1 MAPERAVEPSRPARR
16 VSGRR
21 RLLGAP
27 AVALHRSALALV
39 RALPKPRPSAA
50 PAGPRP
56 VRIILANAYGMGG
69 TIRTTFNL
77 AGRLARDREVE
88 IIALKRH
95 TRRPFFTPPDGVTMT
110 ELDDRS
116 RERRPWL
123 ERALT
128 ALPSVLV
135 HPEDFG
141 YPSASLWTDLHLLRR
156 LRGMGGEAIVATR
169 PGWALVA
176 LAAAPRDAIVVDQ
189 EHMHFHAH
197 RPALAADVRRRYRE
211 LDAIAVLSA
220 DDERDYGALVAG
232 ARTRVVRLPNAVP
245 DLGGGTATL
254 DAPVIVAAGRL
265 VAQKGFDLLIDAF
278 APLAAR
284 HPDWSV
290 RIYGGGADR
299 AALQRQIERLG
310 LGEQVRLMGSTRELG
325 AALAQGSLFVLSS
338 RWEGFGLVIVEAMSR
353 GLPVVAFDCPRGPSD
368 IITPGVDGLL
378 VAPEDTGA
386 LGVAIEQLIADP
398 QRRRAMGAAALRR
411 ARDYDG
417 DAIAARWAALLD
429 ELVAAR
435 AAPALRA

>member
-1 MAPERAVEPSRPARR
+1 MANPPQRPARP
-16 VSGRR
+16 VSLRR
-21 RLLGAP
+21 RVLGAP
-27 AVALHRSALALV
+27 AIWLHRAALALV
-39 RALPKPRPSAA
+39 RALPAPRSRAHA
-50 PAGPRP
+50 PGPPRP

-69 TIRTTFNL
+69 TIRTVFNL

-95 TRRPFFTPPDGVTMT
+95 ASKPFFALPDGVTVT

-116 RERRPWL
+116 RERRPL
-123 ERALT
+123 HERVLT
-128 ALPSVLV
+128 ALPSVLT

-141 YPSASLWTDLHLLRR
+141 YPSASLWTDWRLLRR
-156 LRGMGGEAIVATR
+156 LRAMGGETVIATR
-169 PGWALVA
+169 PAWALVA
-176 LAAAPRDAIVVDQ
+176 LAATPDDTVVVDQ

-220 DDERDYGALVAG
+220 DDEADYGALVRG
-232 ARTRVVRLPNAVP
+232 AHTRVVRLPNAVP
-245 DLGGGTATL
+245 DLGGGIATL

-278 APLAAR
+278 APIAPR
-284 HPDWSV
+284 HPEWEV
-290 RIYGGGADR
+290 RIYGGGQDK
-299 AALQRQIERLG
+299 AALQRQIEARG
-310 LGEQVRLMGSTRELG
+310 VAGQVRLMGSTRELG

-353 GLPVVAFDCPRGPSD
+353 GLPVVSFDCPRGPSD
-368 IITPGVDGLL
+368 IITDGRDGLL
-378 VAPEDTGA
+378 VPEQDTAA
-386 LGVAIEQLIADP
+386 LGAAMERLIDDTAA
-398 QRRRAMGAAALRR
+398 RKAMGAAALER

-429 ELVAAR
+429 ELSA
-435 AAPALRA
+435 